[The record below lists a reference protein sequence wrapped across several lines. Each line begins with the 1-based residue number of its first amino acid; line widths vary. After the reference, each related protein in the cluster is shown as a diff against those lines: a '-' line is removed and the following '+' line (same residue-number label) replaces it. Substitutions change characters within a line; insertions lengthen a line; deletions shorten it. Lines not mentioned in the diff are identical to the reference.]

1 MSKLRLTY
9 FDAPGR
15 AEPVRIALTL
25 AGVEFED
32 RRLNYPAFAAV
43 KASGELP
50 LGSVPILEV
59 DGVTFAQ
66 TGAMMRYA
74 ASLGDHGLY
83 PTDPLQALVV
93 DSVIDTLN
101 DTVASALTPSL
112 FERDME
118 KKLAMRKALVEGVL
132 GRALRYLEGLCART
146 EGPFLLGASLSLGD
160 LIIGLSVQQYRSGV
174 LDGIGPEVL
183 EPFPRLRALGDAFL
197 AHPAI
202 VAYHARAR
210 AH

>member
-1 MSKLRLTY
+1 MSTLRLTY

-25 AGVEFED
+25 GGIAFED

-43 KASGELP
+43 KAGGELP
-50 LGSVPILEV
+50 LGSLPILEV
-59 DGVTFAQ
+59 DGVTYTQ
-66 TGAMMRYA
+66 TGAMLRYA
-74 ASLGDHGLY
+74 AHLGNTVLY
-83 PTDPLQALVV
+83 PSDPLQALVV

-118 KKLAMRKALVEGVL
+118 KKLAMRKAIVEGVL
-132 GRALRYLEGLCART
+132 GRALRYLEGLCARS

-160 LIIGLSVQQYRSGV
+160 LLIGLSVQQYRSGV

-197 AHPAI
+197 AHPDI
-202 VAYHARAR
+202 VAYHARAH